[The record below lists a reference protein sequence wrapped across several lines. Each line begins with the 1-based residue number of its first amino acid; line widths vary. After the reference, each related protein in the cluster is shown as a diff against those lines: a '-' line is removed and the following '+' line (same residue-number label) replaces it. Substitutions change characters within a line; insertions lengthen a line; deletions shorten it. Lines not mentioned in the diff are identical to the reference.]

1 MPSLLFFFSQSRL
14 VILPH
19 LLPSH
24 CAPHVFGTSVISGA
38 SHNCAARLPLPSQK
52 LVLPFSSCPSSREQ
66 CLPSRVGSVDPPKL
80 PHPPA
85 RHAVFVDNFIHN
97 FNRFTSLVLS
107 PCATSPAFGAG
118 STLSSYQYG
127 SDLSAS
133 RHMPSFLAVTSQK
146 SSHPISANILPSVHS
161 SIGHLRPGHV
171 LSPML
176 LSFRQRM
183 EPYYTLA
190 PCKAH
195 VSSKL
200 RASPTPLMPSS
211 ALSDPSLGRRTVRAR
226 RRQYRSPSG
235 RWR

>member
-66 CLPSRVGSVDPPKL
+66 CRPPRVGSVDPPKL

-195 VSSKL
+195 VSSKSK
-200 RASPTPLMPSS
+200 ASPTPSMPSL

-226 RRQYRSPSG
+226 RRRCRSPSG